1 MESPI
6 KPMPESTSKPSS
18 SSPTLPENG
27 NGEQEEEQLV
37 PINGF
42 CTEICSEIQLPLLCP
57 AEKCFETSPSP
68 HALPCA
74 ENGGE
79 TIDSSKHQCLTPKV
93 SAKRPEAGNN
103 GVNKK
108 PLRRSPRFIEA
119 TGNAGS
125 GGSIKKFQ
133 NCGMIYGGNQ
143 LRRSP
148 RFIRAT
154 ENDGNKQPK
163 SASFIGER
171 GSGAPHPLR
180 KADMVIM
187 NLLFQASLW
196 AKAHG

>member
-1 MESPI
+1 M
-6 KPMPESTSKPSS
+6 
-18 SSPTLPENG
+18 
-27 NGEQEEEQLV
+27 
-37 PINGF
+37 
-42 CTEICSEIQLPLLCP
+42 
-57 AEKCFETSPSP
+57 
-68 HALPCA
+68 
-74 ENGGE
+74 
-79 TIDSSKHQCLTPKV
+79 

-154 ENDGNKQPK
+154 ENDGNYLSSEKFFNHDIVYRKTQLRKFPR
-163 SASFIGER
+163 FIGEIELT
-171 GSGAPHPLR
+171 A
-180 KADMVIM
+180 
-187 NLLFQASLW
+187 W
-196 AKAHG
+196 